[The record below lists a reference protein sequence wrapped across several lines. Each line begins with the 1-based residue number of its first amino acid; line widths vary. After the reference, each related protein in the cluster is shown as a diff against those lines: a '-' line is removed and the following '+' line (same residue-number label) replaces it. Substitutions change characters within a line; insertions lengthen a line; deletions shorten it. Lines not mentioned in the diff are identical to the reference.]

1 MAQRQRKPPQ
11 ERTIDDLIRETRDIA
26 GRLNDIARPN
36 SPGNRDQNQAVSR
49 LEQEY
54 NRYRN
59 MTPEERERA
68 RLTPEQMERLQR
80 AHDEMLKRI
89 QDIRNPHAGPRP
101 GQRAAPQR
109 IFNYDVTIGSGPDA
123 RTFRVTLHDRLPAGR
138 ESQMLLEMA
147 HNHEFFE
154 PSRGTVDV
162 PNSPAPRAEVTQ
174 LSGPR
179 TNEFNNGPQMARVDN
194 FEVALNR
201 AREATPPTAVMV
213 VAVSPQP
220 QTQPQT
226 RPRGG

>member
-1 MAQRQRKPPQ
+1 MAQRQRKQPQ
-11 ERTIDDLIRETRDIA
+11 ERTIDDLTRETRDIA
-26 GRLNDIARPN
+26 GRLNNVARPG
-36 SPGNRDQNQAVSR
+36 SPGDSMQNQAVRR

-54 NRYRN
+54 SRYRN

-68 RLTPEQMERLQR
+68 KITPEQMERLQR
-80 AHDEMLKRI
+80 AHDDLVNRI
-89 QDIRNPHAGPRP
+89 KDIQNPHAGPTP

-109 IFNYDVTIGSGPDA
+109 IFNYDVIIGSGPDA
-123 RTFRVTLHDRLPAGR
+123 RTFRVTLHDRLPPGR

-147 HNHEFFE
+147 RNHEFFE

-179 TNEFNNGPQMARVDN
+179 TTEFNNGPQMARVDN
-194 FEVALNR
+194 FEVALNQ

-220 QTQPQT
+220 QTQT